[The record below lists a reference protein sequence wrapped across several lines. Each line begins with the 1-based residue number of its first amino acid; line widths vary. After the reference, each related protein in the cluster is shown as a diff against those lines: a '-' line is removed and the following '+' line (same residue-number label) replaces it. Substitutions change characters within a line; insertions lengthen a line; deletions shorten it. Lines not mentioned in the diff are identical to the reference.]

1 MRALQLIL
9 LLAVSLVT
17 FAALAV
23 PLSLRPTALPLQAG
37 DVAPRDLQATRDHEY
52 VSQVRTEEA
61 RQAAERA
68 VQPVHTFPDPAV
80 ARQQIERLSA
90 TLQFI
95 SLVRADTATPPE
107 EKQAEL
113 AALSD
118 VSLGEESIKQT
129 LSVTDARWGTIQ
141 QEALKVLEEVLRSP
155 IREENLEAVKK
166 SVPSR
171 VSLALSEQNAALV
184 AELVEAQVAPA
195 AFIAQLADQREAARK
210 SVPERVSLTFS
221 EQNAALV
228 AELVIAFVVPNSLY
242 SETLTEA
249 ARQTARDAVEPVVQ
263 TYKAGET
270 IVPGG
275 EIITPA
281 DMEAL
286 QELGL
291 IQPGAS
297 LETYLGAGALTI
309 LSAVF
314 AGLYFYRR
322 KQIPFLSNA
331 RSLIVLSLIFLA
343 FLVGARLS
351 IPNRTVIPYIYPL
364 PAMALLLSTLFG
376 METSII
382 IALMACILA
391 AYGLPNTLDLMP
403 YYLMASLCGVLTLGP
418 ARRFWAFFR
427 AGLAVAGAGIAMILA
442 YHLPSAPWDLRG
454 IAELIVAAFFNGLA
468 SASLA
473 LLLHYSLAQV
483 LSLPTPLQLIE
494 ISRPDFALMQMF
506 LRNAPGTYQHSL
518 QVANLAEQAA
528 EKIGA
533 DALLTRVGALFHDIG
548 KAADASFFIENQ
560 APNSLNTHTDITP
573 EKAAAAIIRHVKNG
587 VAMAHRHRLPRRL
600 DDFILE
606 HHGTMLTRY
615 QYNQAL
621 EQAGGDAS
629 KVDIEKFRYPG
640 PRPRSRETALLM
652 LADAAEARTRA
663 EGPDTEDGLRL
674 AVRTV
679 IERCQKDGQLDDTQ
693 LTLRDLNLI
702 TESFVTTLRG
712 TYHPRIQYPAA
723 EVPAP
728 AELQPAPET
737 EDDFDDP
744 H

>member
-107 EKQAEL
+107 QKQAEL

-184 AELVEAQVAPA
+184 AELV
-195 AFIAQLADQREAARK
+195 
-210 SVPERVSLTFS
+210 T
-221 EQNAALV
+221 
-228 AELVIAFVVPNSLY
+228 AFVIPNSLY
-242 SETLTEA
+242 SESLTEA
-249 ARQTARDAVEPVVQ
+249 ARQAARDAVEPVVQ

>member
-9 LLAVSLVT
+9 LLTVSLVT

-23 PLSLRPTALPLQAG
+23 PLSLRPTALPLQVG
-37 DVAPRDLQATRDHEY
+37 DVAPRDLQAARDHEY

-95 SLVRADTATPPE
+95 TLVRADTTTPPE
-107 EKQAEL
+107 QKQAEL
-113 AALSD
+113 SALSD
-118 VSLGEESIKQT
+118 VSLGEESIKQV
-129 LSVTDARWGTIQ
+129 LSVSEARWGAIQ
-141 QEALKVLEEVLRSP
+141 QESLKVLEEVMRSS
-155 IREENLEAVKK
+155 IRDENLEAAKK
-166 SVPSR
+166 SVPS
-171 VSLALSEQNAALV
+171 
-184 AELVEAQVAPA
+184 
-195 AFIAQLADQREAARK
+195 
-210 SVPERVSLTFS
+210 RVSLTFS

-228 AELVIAFVVPNSLY
+228 AELVTAFVIPNSLY
-242 SETLTEA
+242 SESLTEA
-249 ARQTARDAVEPVVQ
+249 ARQAARDSVEPVVQ
-263 TYKAGET
+263 AYKAGET
-270 IVPGG
+270 IVAGG
-275 EIITPA
+275 EVITPA
-281 DMEAL
+281 GMEAL

-314 AGLYFYRR
+314 IGLYFYRR
-322 KQIPFLSNA
+322 KQIAFLSNA
-331 RSLIVLSLIFLA
+331 RSLLVVSLVFLA
-343 FLVGARLS
+343 FLIGARLS
-351 IPNRTVIPYIYPL
+351 IPNRTVIPYLYPL
-364 PAMALLLSTLFG
+364 PALALLLSTLFG

-382 IALMACILA
+382 ISLVACVLA

-403 YYLMASLCGVLTLGP
+403 YYLLSSLCGVLTLGP

-442 YHLPSAPWDLRG
+442 YHLPSAPWDVRG
-454 IAELIVAAFFNGLA
+454 IAELIVAALFNGLA

-494 ISRPDFALMQMF
+494 ISRPDFPLLQMF

-533 DALLTRVGALFHDIG
+533 DPLLTRVGALFHDIG
-548 KAADASFFIENQ
+548 KAGDAPFFIENQ
-560 APNSLNTHTDITP
+560 APNNLNTHTDLTP
-573 EKAAAAIIRHVKNG
+573 EKAAATIIRHVKNG
-587 VAMAHRHRLPRRL
+587 VAMAHRHRLPRRI

-621 EQAGGDAS
+621 EKAGGDAS

-663 EGPDTEDGLRL
+663 EGPEDEEDLRA
-674 AVRTV
+674 AVRSV

-693 LTLRDLNLI
+693 LTLRDLHLI

-723 EVPAP
+723 EPPVQADAN
-728 AELQPAPET
+728 AEAEPGDLAK
-737 EDDFDDP
+737 
-744 H
+744 

>member
-1 MRALQLIL
+1 MAVRPPVPRRLRALQIIL

-23 PLSLRPTALPLQAG
+23 PLSLRPTALPLQVG
-37 DVAPRDLQATRDHEY
+37 DVAPRDLQAPRDHEY

-61 RQAAERA
+61 RQAAERTL
-68 VQPVHTFPDPAV
+68 QPVHTFPDPAV

-107 EKQAEL
+107 QKQAEL
-113 AALSD
+113 TALSD

-129 LSVTDARWGTIQ
+129 LSVTDARWVTIQ
-141 QEALKVLEEVLRSP
+141 QEALKVLEEVMRSP

-166 SVPSR
+166 SMPSR

-184 AELVEAQVAPA
+184 AELV
-195 AFIAQLADQREAARK
+195 
-210 SVPERVSLTFS
+210 T
-221 EQNAALV
+221 
-228 AELVIAFVVPNSLY
+228 AFVIPNSLY
-242 SETLTEA
+242 SESLTEA
-249 ARQTARDAVEPVVQ
+249 ARQAARDAVEPVVQ

-403 YYLMASLCGVLTLGP
+403 YYLMACLCGVLTLGP

-442 YHLPSAPWDLRG
+442 YHLPSSPWDLRG

-548 KAADASFFIENQ
+548 KAADAAFFIENQ

-723 EVPAP
+723 EVTAP
-728 AELQPAPET
+728 AELGPAPEA